1 MAPAYRRG
9 AGAMTGETM
18 KRVATYVTLSTL
30 LILLLLSAIVYYFVF
45 THDGSRRSFYL
56 AQRLVP
62 GDLQVDIL
70 HGRLAGPLELTG
82 LSYQQADG
90 LAFRC
95 ERLYLDWRPSQLLG
109 LRLEVSEL
117 SLVET
122 RLRLPASEKPDD
134 KTGDGSFQGVK
145 LPLAVTLSRFSSEGF
160 ELVQGERGD
169 PVRIDKLNLSAAT
182 EADRLA
188 ITQFD
193 AEAFSS
199 RLSLQGS
206 LGLDAPLPMTI
217 DLSWAHTLEEGPRL
231 AGEGRVSGD
240 LQRIEITQRLAPP
253 FEGELQALLSDL
265 QGRPE
270 WNAVLKLKQG
280 ELGGFIPDF
289 PASLKGQLSAQG
301 SFEAID
307 LDADL
312 ELVESR
318 IGEIVTELHADYNQ
332 GAIRIGDLR
341 ISNGQGLDL
350 MAKGEYNPQGGELS
364 ADLQWRGL
372 RWPLI
377 GEKVDIGSDSGT
389 LQLQGGLDAYVYQLA
404 MQASRPEVGTLQFDA
419 VGSGTL
425 EQVDLDKLSIELQQG
440 KIEGSGKLIWS
451 PTLSWQLG
459 LTGDGVDPA
468 LVHPMFPGNL
478 AFDLDTKGSME
489 EGGPDAELNLNSL
502 SGLLRDYSLNGKGRL
517 TLKQDA
523 LTVHALELLSGSNR
537 IAVDGSLADRLALK
551 WSVDAP
557 ELASLWP
564 GLSGALRAKG
574 DLGGT
579 LQAPSMK
586 ADIEAG
592 ELSLEAYR
600 VGQMNGEVAL
610 EMAGEQRV
618 ALSLHSQELSAFGRQ
633 WKSLDIALQGHIPK
647 HRLQIDLAGEQVPQL
662 SLEGVSGLHEEQ
674 RLQGS
679 LQRLQLSSPE
689 VGEWELESALAYRL
703 AASEQDVEPFCLVSG
718 EARLCASFNQQAGG
732 WKTKLQAKQ
741 LPLRLLQP
749 LLPVETR
756 IVGKAALQAELS
768 TEASGRMTGAAEL
781 QIPAGKLDFALGAT
795 REEVDFSDSGAK
807 AVIDRKG
814 LDADINLPLQQLGGF
829 AMSLQLPGIDL
840 TDLKPD
846 QQSLQGRIKGGV
858 QNLAMLTAF
867 SPQLQN
873 SRGELSVDMTLG
885 GSLSEPRIDGDA
897 KLTQGA
903 IDIPVLGIELRDM
916 EMSMQTPDLET
927 ISLAGSVRSG
937 KGRLALEGTT
947 RMDAD
952 NGYPSK
958 YKIEGKDWLV
968 VNIPEA
974 EVRLSPNLSF
984 EHNAQKSVLEGK
996 VHLPYARIRP
1006 RALPETAVS
1015 ESSDLVVVGGDEA
1028 QQAQPDTP
1036 LHAKVRLSLG
1046 KRVSFDGLGLRGKL
1060 TGGLMIIDEP
1070 GRPVIGR
1077 GRLGISEGVYQAYG
1091 QDLNIE
1097 RGYALFA
1104 DSPVDNP
1111 GLDVRAARE
1120 VDEIT
1125 AGMRITGTL
1134 KKPHLKLY
1142 STPSMSETDI
1152 LSYIVTGR
1160 PAGESSGKTAGML
1173 AMMQASGASNIA
1185 SELGRQLG
1193 LEELRV
1199 ETGSS
1204 LEEAAL
1210 VAGTYLSPRLY
1221 VQYVNELATGE
1232 TKVRMRYDL
1241 TDRWQLEAETGRT
1254 QSGDFFYTFDR

>member
-1 MAPAYRRG
+1 
-9 AGAMTGETM
+9 MTGETM

>member
-1 MAPAYRRG
+1 
-9 AGAMTGETM
+9 MTSQTM

-117 SLVET
+117 SLMET
-122 RLRLPASEKPDD
+122 RLRLPASEKSDD
-134 KTGDGSFQGVK
+134 KTGGGSFQGVK

-182 EADRLA
+182 EADRLT
-188 ITQFD
+188 ITLFD

-199 RLSLQGS
+199 RLSLRGS

-217 DLSWAHTLEEGPRL
+217 DLSWVHTLKEGPRL

-253 FEGELQALLSDL
+253 IEGELQALLSDL

-280 ELGGFIPDF
+280 ELGGFTPDF

-318 IGEIVTELHADYNQ
+318 IGEIVTELHADYSQ

-341 ISNGQGLDL
+341 ISNAHGLDL
-350 MAKGEYNPQGGELS
+350 TAKGEYHPQGGELS

-404 MQASRPEVGTLQFDA
+404 MQASRLEVGTLQFDA
-419 VGSGTL
+419 AGSGTL
-425 EQVDLDKLSIELQQG
+425 EQVDLDNLSVELQQG
-440 KIEGSGKLIWS
+440 KIEGSGKLTWS

-478 AFDLDTKGSME
+478 AFDLDTQGAME
-489 EGGPDAELNLNSL
+489 EGGPDAEFNLNSL
-502 SGLLRDYSLNGKGRL
+502 SGLLRDYPLNGKGRL

-537 IAVDGSLADRLALK
+537 IAVDGSLADRLALN

-557 ELASLWP
+557 ELSSLWP
-564 GLSGALRAKG
+564 GLSGALQAKG

-579 LQAPSMK
+579 LQAPSLK
-586 ADIEAG
+586 ADVEAG

-600 VGQMNGEVAL
+600 VGQLNGEVAF
-610 EMAGEQRV
+610 EMAGDQRV
-618 ALSLHSQELSAFGRQ
+618 DLSLHSQELSAFGRQ
-633 WKSLDIALQGHIPK
+633 WKSLDIALQGHVPQ
-647 HRLQIDLAGEQVPQL
+647 HRLQIDLVGAQVPQL
-662 SLEGVSGLHEEQ
+662 SLEGVSGLHEGQ

-679 LQRLQLSSPE
+679 LQRLRVSSPE
-689 VGEWELESALAYRL
+689 VGEWQLESALAYRL
-703 AASEQDVEPFCLVSG
+703 EASEQDMEPFCLVSG
-718 EARLCASFNQQAGG
+718 EARLCASFNQQASG
-732 WKTKLQAKQ
+732 WKTKLQASQ

-749 LLPVETR
+749 VLPVETR

-768 TEASGRMTGAAEL
+768 VEASGHMTGVADL
-781 QIPAGKLDFALGAT
+781 QIPEGKLDFALGAT

-829 AMSLQLPGIDL
+829 TMSLQLPGIDL

-846 QQSLQGRIKGGV
+846 QQSLQGMIKGGV

-937 KGRLALEGTT
+937 KGRLSVKGTT

-984 EHNAQKSVLEGK
+984 EHSAQKSVLEGK

-1015 ESSDLVVVGGDEA
+1015 ESSDLVVVGDDEA

-1046 KRVSFDGLGLRGKL
+1046 KRISFDGLGLRGKL

-1120 VDEIT
+1120 IDEIT

>member
-1 MAPAYRRG
+1 
-9 AGAMTGETM
+9 MTGETM

-109 LRLEVSEL
+109 LRLAVSEL

-145 LPLAVTLSRFSSEGF
+145 LPLAITLSRFSSEGF

-169 PVRIDKLNLSAAT
+169 PVRIDKLNLSAVT
-182 EADRLA
+182 EADRLT

-193 AEAFSS
+193 AEAISS

-253 FEGELQALLSDL
+253 IEGELQALLSDL

-280 ELGGFIPDF
+280 ELGGFTPDF

-312 ELVESR
+312 ELVEAR

-350 MAKGEYNPQGGELS
+350 TAKGEYHPQDGELS

-389 LQLQGGLDAYVYQLA
+389 LHLQGGLDAYVYQLA

-425 EQVDLDKLSIELQQG
+425 EQVDLDKLSVELQQG
-440 KIEGSGKLIWS
+440 KIEGSGKLTWS

-468 LVHPMFPGNL
+468 LVHPLFPGDL
-478 AFDLDTKGSME
+478 AFDLDTQGSME

-502 SGLLRDYSLNGKGRL
+502 SGLLREYSLNGKGRL

-537 IAVDGSLADRLALK
+537 IAVDGSLADRLALN

-579 LQAPSMK
+579 LQAPSLK

-600 VGQMNGEVAL
+600 VGQLNGEVAL

-633 WKSLDIALQGHIPK
+633 WKSLDIALQGHVPQ

-662 SLEGVSGLHEEQ
+662 SLEGVSGLHEGQ
-674 RLQGS
+674 RLQGR
-679 LQRLQLSSPE
+679 LQRLRLSSPE

-732 WKTKLQAKQ
+732 WETKLQAKQ

-749 LLPVETR
+749 VLPVETR

-781 QIPAGKLDFALGAT
+781 QIPEGKLDFALGAT

-916 EMSMQTPDLET
+916 EMSVQTPDLET

-984 EHNAQKSVLEGK
+984 EHSAQKSVLEGK

-1015 ESSDLVVVGGDEA
+1015 ESSDLVVVGDDEA

-1120 VDEIT
+1120 IDEIT

>member
-1 MAPAYRRG
+1 
-9 AGAMTGETM
+9 MTGETM

-586 ADIEAG
+586 AYIEAG

>member
-1 MAPAYRRG
+1 M
-9 AGAMTGETM
+9 
-18 KRVATYVTLSTL
+18 LW
-30 LILLLLSAIVYYFVF
+30 
-45 THDGSRRSFYL
+45 
-56 AQRLVP
+56 Q
-62 GDLQVDIL
+62 
-70 HGRLAGPLELTG
+70 
-82 LSYQQADG
+82 
-90 LAFRC
+90 
-95 ERLYLDWRPSQLLG
+95 
-109 LRLEVSEL
+109 
-117 SLVET
+117 
-122 RLRLPASEKPDD
+122 
-134 KTGDGSFQGVK
+134 
-145 LPLAVTLSRFSSEGF
+145 
-160 ELVQGERGD
+160 
-169 PVRIDKLNLSAAT
+169 
-182 EADRLA
+182 
-188 ITQFD
+188 
-193 AEAFSS
+193 
-199 RLSLQGS
+199 
-206 LGLDAPLPMTI
+206 
-217 DLSWAHTLEEGPRL
+217 
-231 AGEGRVSGD
+231 
-240 LQRIEITQRLAPP
+240 
-253 FEGELQALLSDL
+253 LLSDL

-350 MAKGEYNPQGGELS
+350 TAKGEYNPQGGELS
-364 ADLQWRGL
+364 TDLQWRGL

-419 VGSGTL
+419 IGSGTL

-489 EGGPDAELNLNSL
+489 EGGADAELNLNSL

-537 IAVDGSLADRLALK
+537 IAVDGSLADRLALN

-647 HRLQIDLAGEQVPQL
+647 HRLQIDLVGEQVPQL

-679 LQRLQLSSPE
+679 LQRLRLSSPE

-781 QIPAGKLDFALGAT
+781 QIPAGKLDFTLGAT

-873 SRGELSVDMTLG
+873 SLGELSVDMTLG